1 MPELKITVEARELAL
16 KERFEI
22 AREVWDSTTN
32 VFVFARYGD
41 AVGIGEAGP
50 ADRWGETVEGVVADI
65 EAVDLG
71 RLSGPFDLEGIADLL
86 PAGSARCA
94 LDIAL
99 HDLAGTLSGLPLN
112 EFLGLGGR
120 SAPPTTVTVPIADVD
135 RMVARAASLKDHAA
149 LKLKVGFDGDVDV
162 VRQIRSVFDGAIR
175 IDANE
180 GWSPD
185 EAIERLEA
193 LSELDIEL
201 CEQPIKGGNF
211 DDLAR
216 VNERSSIPVFADEDV
231 GDSKDVAA
239 LDGVVTGVNLK
250 LRKTG
255 GLRELLKAVAVA
267 RAQGMKVMLG
277 CDLDTGVAAT
287 AGAHVASLM
296 DFADLDGPLLLAEDP
311 FPGVAY
317 DKGRMV
323 LPTGPGLGIRKDM
336 A

>member
-32 VFVFARYGD
+32 VFVFASYGD
-41 AVGIGEAGP
+41 AVGVGEAGP
-50 ADRWGETVEGVVADI
+50 ADRWGETVEGVIADL
-65 EAVDLG
+65 EAVDLS

-94 LDIAL
+94 LDIAF
-99 HDLAGTLSGLPLN
+99 HDLAATLAGLPLN

-135 RMVARAASLKDHAA
+135 RMVARATSLKDHPA

-162 VRQIRSVFDGAIR
+162 VRKIRGVFDGAIR

-180 GWSPD
+180 GWTPD

-216 VNERSSIPVFADEDV
+216 VNEASPIPVFADEDV

-239 LDGVVTGVNLK
+239 LNGVVTGVNLK

-317 DKGRMV
+317 DKGRMG
-323 LPTGPGLGIRKDM
+323 LPGGPGLGIRKDI